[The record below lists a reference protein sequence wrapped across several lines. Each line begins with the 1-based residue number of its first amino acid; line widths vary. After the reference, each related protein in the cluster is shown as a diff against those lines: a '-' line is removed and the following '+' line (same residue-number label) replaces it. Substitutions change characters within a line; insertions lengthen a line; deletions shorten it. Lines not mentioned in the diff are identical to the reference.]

1 MKKIAVIGSLNMD
14 LVAVTEVSPKM
25 GETVFGKDFSMFP
38 GGKGANQAT
47 AAGRLGAQVMMFG
60 TVGDDD
66 HGRSLLAELEKNHVD
81 AVHVAER
88 KDAPTGCALIESC
101 RGQNRIIVIP
111 GANSKTD
118 KSYLEDKMEAILEAD
133 VFLLSMEI
141 PLASIEYAAETLSL
155 HGKTV
160 ILNPAPAVPIPES
173 LIDNTSYILPN
184 EHEAAILFNMPEE
197 EALMKYP
204 NKLLITKGEHGVVY
218 HDGEKPVHIPAA
230 EVNPVDSTGAGDT
243 FAGAFAA
250 ASAKGMVLKEAVQFA
265 AAAAGLSVEKHG
277 AQSGMPTDKE
287 LEAFRSR
294 GKSNE

>member
-66 HGRSLLAELEKNHVD
+66 HGRSLLAELDKNHVD
-81 AVHVAER
+81 AGHAAKR

-118 KSYLEDKMEAILEAD
+118 RSYLEEKMEVILEAD
-133 VFLLSMEI
+133 VILLSMEI
-141 PLASIEYAAETLSL
+141 PLESIEYAAEILSGY
-155 HGKTV
+155 GKTV

-173 LIDNTSYILPN
+173 LIDNTSCILPN
-184 EHEAAILFNMPEE
+184 EHEAAILFNMTEE
-197 EALMKYP
+197 EALRKYP
-204 NKLLITKGEHGVVY
+204 NKLLITKGEQGVVY
-218 HDGEKPVHIPAA
+218 HDGEKPVHIPAVK
-230 EVNPVDSTGAGDT
+230 VNPVDSTGAGDT

-250 ASAKGMVLKEAVQFA
+250 ASAKGLVLKEAVQFA

-277 AQSGMPTDKE
+277 AQSGMPTEKE

-294 GKSNE
+294 GRSNE

>member
-66 HGRSLLAELEKNHVD
+66 HGRSLLAELEKNHVH

-118 KSYLEDKMEAILEAD
+118 KSYLEDKMEAILQAD
-133 VFLLSMEI
+133 VILLSMEI
-141 PLASIEYAAETLSL
+141 PLASIEYAAETLSH

-250 ASAKGMVLKEAVQFA
+250 ASAKGMVLKEAVEFA

>member
-66 HGRSLLAELEKNHVD
+66 HGRSLLAELDINHVD
-81 AVHVAER
+81 ASHVAKR
-88 KDAPTGCALIESC
+88 KDSPTGCAMIESC
-101 RGQNRIIVIP
+101 LGQNRIIVIP

-118 KSYLEDKMEAILEAD
+118 RSYLEEKMEVILEAD
-133 VFLLSMEI
+133 VILLSMEI
-141 PLASIEYAAETLSL
+141 PLESIEYAAEILSGY
-155 HGKTV
+155 GKTV
-160 ILNPAPAVPIPES
+160 ILNPAPAVPIPKS
-173 LIDNTSYILPN
+173 LIDHTSCILPN

-197 EALMKYP
+197 EALRKYP
-204 NKLLITKGEHGVVY
+204 NKLLITKGEQGVVY
-218 HDGEKPVHIPAA
+218 HDGEKPVHIPAVK
-230 EVNPVDSTGAGDT
+230 VNPVDSTGAGDT

-250 ASAKGMVLKEAVQFA
+250 ASAKGLVLKEAVQFA

-277 AQSGMPTDKE
+277 AQSGMPTEKE

-294 GKSNE
+294 GRSNE